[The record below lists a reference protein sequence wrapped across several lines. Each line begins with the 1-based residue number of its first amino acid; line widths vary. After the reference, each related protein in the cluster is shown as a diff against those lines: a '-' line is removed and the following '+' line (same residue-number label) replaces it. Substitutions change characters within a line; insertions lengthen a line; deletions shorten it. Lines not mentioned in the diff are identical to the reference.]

1 MKFDDDLKNRS
12 VLNPSQLRKIN
23 QSSELSHIQGG
34 MTVLEQA
41 DDLLSCSKL
50 DHIAKEDDP
59 EGRFNKSY
67 MKHLVFNN

>member
-1 MKFDDDLKNRS
+1 VKFDDNRS
-12 VLNPSQLRKIN
+12 VLNQSQLRKIN

-34 MTVLEQA
+34 MTVIEQA

-50 DHIAKEDDP
+50 DHIDDEAKED
-59 EGRFNKSY
+59 GRFNKSY